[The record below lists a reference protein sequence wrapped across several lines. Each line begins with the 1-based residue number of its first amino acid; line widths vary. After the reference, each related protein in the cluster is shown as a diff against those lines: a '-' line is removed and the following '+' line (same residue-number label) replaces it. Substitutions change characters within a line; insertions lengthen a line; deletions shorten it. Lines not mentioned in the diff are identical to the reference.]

1 MTSLVC
7 TECGFDGAR
16 WSDDDIE
23 RTLAHTD
30 DLIGYV
36 LEGADDTFM
45 AAAVAQPVDVDVDT
59 VASAHAVMHRLHDVA
74 AMRCEAEGFVLM
86 VGRVESLQ
94 ASGGGVPKASIPIA
108 DIGPSGVIG
117 DVQGN
122 RKHHGRPWQA
132 ICLYSSDLLAD
143 LRSEGHPVEAG
154 GTGENLTMSGVDWSR
169 MRGGLTV
176 TIASGAANAG
186 AGTSGDVVL
195 RTSGPAAPCHKIGDC
210 FSERHWNRIDH
221 VERPGW
227 ARWYASVL
235 TGGTIAPGDTVTI
248 TA

>member
-1 MTSLVC
+1 MTTLVC
-7 TECGFDGAR
+7 IECGFDGTR
-16 WSDDDIE
+16 WSDNDIE

-36 LEGADDTFM
+36 LEGADDDVV
-45 AAAVAQPVDVDVDT
+45 AATLAVTTAQSVVVDPDPLV
-59 VASAHAVMHRLHDVA
+59 SAHAVMHRLHDLA
-74 AMRCEAEGFVLM
+74 ASRRAAEVFEPM

-108 DIGPSGVIG
+108 EIGPSGVVG

-122 RKHHGRPWQA
+122 RKNHGRPWQA
-132 ICLYSSDLLAD
+132 ICMYSSDLLAD
-143 LRSEGHPVEAG
+143 LRSEGHPVTAG
-154 GTGENLTMSGVDWSR
+154 GTGENLTMSGIDWSR

-176 TIASGAANAG
+176 TIAGASGE
-186 AGTSGDVVL
+186 VVL

-235 TGGTIAPGDTVTI
+235 VGGTIAPGAGVTI

>member
-1 MTSLVC
+1 MTALVC
-7 TECGFDGAR
+7 VECGFDGSR

-36 LEGADDTFM
+36 VEGADD
-45 AAAVAQPVDVDVDT
+45 AHDPDIVASATRPVAIDDDPIV
-59 VASAHAVMHRLHDVA
+59 SAHAVMHRLCDVA
-74 AMRCEAEGFVLM
+74 LARRRADTFEPM
-86 VGRVESLQ
+86 VGCIESMQ
-94 ASGGGVPKASIPIA
+94 ASGGGVPKPSIPVA

-132 ICLYSSDLLAD
+132 ICLYSSDLIAE

-154 GTGENLTMSGVDWSR
+154 GAGENLTLSGIDWSR

-176 TIASGAANAG
+176 TITSTG
-186 AGTSGDVVL
+186 AGTSGEVVL
-195 RTSGPAAPCHKIGDC
+195 RTSCPAAPCHQIGHC

-221 VERPGW
+221 AERPGW

-235 TGGTIAPGDTVTI
+235 TGGTIAPGATVTI

>member
-1 MTSLVC
+1 MSTLTC
-7 TECGFDGAR
+7 QDCGFDGSR

-36 LEGADDTFM
+36 LEGAAESLIAGSATGPVGIDDDPIVSTHALM
-45 AAAVAQPVDVDVDT
+45 HHLHELAQVRRAGEVFEP
-59 VASAHAVMHRLHDVA
+59 
-74 AMRCEAEGFVLM
+74 M

-94 ASGGGVPKASIPIA
+94 ASGGGVPKASIDVA
-108 DIGPSGVIG
+108 EIGPAGVIG

-122 RKHHGRPWQA
+122 RRNHGRPWQA
-132 ICLYSSDLLAD
+132 ICLYSSDLIGL
-143 LRSEGHPVEAG
+143 LRDEGHPIVAG
-154 GTGENLTMSGVDWSR
+154 ATGENLTVSGIDWAR
-169 MRGGLTV
+169 MRGGLTI
-176 TIASGAANAG
+176 TI
-186 AGTSGDVVL
+186 GDVEL

-210 FSERHWNRIDH
+210 FTERYWNRIDH

-235 TGGTIAPGDTVTI
+235 RGGTVVPGDPVTVI
-248 TA
+248 A